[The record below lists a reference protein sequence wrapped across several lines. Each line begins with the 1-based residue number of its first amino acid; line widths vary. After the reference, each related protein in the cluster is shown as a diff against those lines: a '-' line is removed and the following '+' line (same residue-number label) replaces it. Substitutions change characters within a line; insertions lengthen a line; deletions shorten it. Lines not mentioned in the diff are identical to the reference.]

1 MKQSEE
7 DIEGQGDK
15 DGMGEDELKART
27 GAYKEREGEDDG
39 NVDGTDKTTQRK
51 ELGDGA
57 REDCLNGNEIIEEKI
72 KKEEDNMKK
81 IQDTGGEMEG
91 GGETI
96 RNREGEG
103 GHNGKRTE
111 STNTGGD
118 SLCAQTNQHSQ
129 LSSSTDSTATV
140 PKKVLQLHF
149 STFKIS
155 LYFSSHTL
163 ANILVFSH
171 TTFQT
176 DSESIFSC
184 LPCSN
189 CEI

>member
-1 MKQSEE
+1 MCCYNILGFFTESSSLTNSDGIGSNTAIKTDSGNPVTQSEE

-15 DGMGEDELKART
+15 NGMGEDELKART
-27 GAYKEREGEDDG
+27 GAYRERDEEDDG
-39 NVDGTDKTTQRK
+39 NVDETDKTTQRK
-51 ELGDGA
+51 EHGDGA
-57 REDCLNGNEIIEEKI
+57 REDCLNGN
-72 KKEEDNMKK
+72 
-81 IQDTGGEMEG
+81 DTGGEGEMEG

-140 PKKVLQLHF
+140 PKKVLHLHF
-149 STFKIS
+149 QLLKY
-155 LYFSSHTL
+155 L
-163 ANILVFSH
+163 
-171 TTFQT
+171 
-176 DSESIFSC
+176 SIFHR
-184 LPCSN
+184 
-189 CEI
+189 IH

>member
-1 MKQSEE
+1 MCCYNILGFFTESSSLTNSDGIGSYTAIKTDSGNPVTQSEE

-15 DGMGEDELKART
+15 NGMGEEH
-27 GAYKEREGEDDG
+27 G
-39 NVDGTDKTTQRK
+39 
-51 ELGDGA
+51 
-57 REDCLNGNEIIEEKI
+57 DCLNGN
-72 KKEEDNMKK
+72 
-81 IQDTGGEMEG
+81 DTGGEGEMEG

-118 SLCAQTNQHSQ
+118 SLCVQTNQHSQ

-140 PKKVLQLHF
+140 PKKVLHLHF

-155 LYFSSHTL
+155 
-163 ANILVFSH
+163 
-171 TTFQT
+171 
-176 DSESIFSC
+176 
-184 LPCSN
+184 
-189 CEI
+189 

>member
-1 MKQSEE
+1 MTQSEE

-15 DGMGEDELKART
+15 NGMGEEH
-27 GAYKEREGEDDG
+27 
-39 NVDGTDKTTQRK
+39 
-51 ELGDGA
+51 GDGA
-57 REDCLNGNEIIEEKI
+57 REDCLNGN
-72 KKEEDNMKK
+72 
-81 IQDTGGEMEG
+81 DTGGEGEMEG

-118 SLCAQTNQHSQ
+118 SLCVQTNQHSQ

-140 PKKVLQLHF
+140 PKKVLHLHF

-155 LYFSSHTL
+155 
-163 ANILVFSH
+163 
-171 TTFQT
+171 
-176 DSESIFSC
+176 
-184 LPCSN
+184 
-189 CEI
+189 

>member
-1 MKQSEE
+1 MCCYNILGFFTESSSLTNSDGIGSYTAIKTDSGNPVTQSEE
-7 DIEGQGDK
+7 NIEGQGDK
-15 DGMGEDELKART
+15 NGMG
-27 GAYKEREGEDDG
+27 KEH
-39 NVDGTDKTTQRK
+39 
-51 ELGDGA
+51 GDGA
-57 REDCLNGNEIIEEKI
+57 REDCLNGN
-72 KKEEDNMKK
+72 
-81 IQDTGGEMEG
+81 DTGGEGEMEG

-140 PKKVLQLHF
+140 PKKVLHLHF

-155 LYFSSHTL
+155 
-163 ANILVFSH
+163 
-171 TTFQT
+171 
-176 DSESIFSC
+176 
-184 LPCSN
+184 
-189 CEI
+189 